1 MCVCVCVCVCV
12 EELRDVNH
20 SGCDSH
26 VDLGMFS
33 HAVIQAAAQPAQIP
47 FAS

>member
-1 MCVCVCVCVCV
+1 MCV
-12 EELRDVNH
+12 EELRAVNH

-26 VDLGMFS
+26 CDSGMFS
-33 HAVIQAAAQPAQIP
+33 HVVIQAAAQPAQIP